1 MKAISRSL
9 SKFCYNHPK
18 LGVPE
23 LIKYIALGN
32 VFVFVADMLTGNMA
46 SLFLDFYPGLILKGQ
61 VWRIITFIFVPLDTG
76 TTSMFAKTFLFALS
90 TFFYYWIGSALER
103 HWGSTR
109 FTVFYGLGVI
119 FNIITGFVIYAVLWS
134 QLSATGLVT
143 SQQIQEYLGLIP
155 TASMSYVNMSM
166 FFSFATL
173 YPDMQ
178 VLLYGIIPLKVK
190 WLAWLDAVFFVWEIG
205 SCIMGRQWIMALM
218 PIIAIL
224 NYLIF
229 FWDDLC
235 SMLSRGR
242 ARAAHRV
249 NPQTINFKKAQ
260 KEVQQRKGYL
270 HKCAV
275 CGITDAD
282 DPDMEFRYCSKCNGY
297 YCYCMNHIN
306 NHTPGQ

>member
-1 MKAISRSL
+1 MKAISKRL
-9 SKFCYNHPK
+9 DRFCYNHPN
-18 LGVPE
+18 LGIPN
-23 LIKYIALGN
+23 LMKYIALGN
-32 VFVFVADMLTGNMA
+32 VFVFIADMLTNGMV
-46 SLFLDFYPGLILKGQ
+46 SYWISFYPGLILKGQ
-61 VWRIITFIFVPLDTG
+61 VWRIVTFVFTPISAGGSTIFGQV
-76 TTSMFAKTFLFALS
+76 FFFALT
-90 TFFYYWIGSALER
+90 TFFYYWIGTSLER
-103 HWGSTR
+103 HWGTTR

-119 FNIITGFVIYAVLWS
+119 LNIMVGFVIYAVLRS
-134 QLSATGLVT
+134 QLTAAGVSAAQVQDIL
-143 SQQIQEYLGLIP
+143 LLFP

-306 NHTPGQ
+306 NHTHVQ